1 MHSFLFTTEGTEKN
15 KEPFT
20 TETQRH
26 GEERREN
33 SNKEEEKTRL
43 SGVGQYRQ
51 SWYWRN
57 LRSTFSLCLRVSVAT
72 LFVTLLLA
80 GCSGKPDPNALV
92 MIIES
97 SPTNLDPRVGVD
109 AQSERID
116 DLLFDSLVR
125 RDDHFNL
132 LPWLADRWDIPD
144 PQTYIFHLHHGVR
157 FHNGQS
163 LTARDVKWTFDSLLS
178 GKMRSAKASSYTQVS
193 AVEAPDDYT
202 VVFHLKQPFAPM
214 LWNLSNGTVGIVPY
228 GSGDEF
234 NRHPIGSG
242 PFRFVS
248 AQQDKNVIVERNP
261 DYWATPAKL
270 SRVEFKVIPDAPTQA
285 LELRK
290 QSADVAINSLVAD
303 TVVALQRDRN
313 LTVMQA
319 PGTIYAYLAMNLRD
333 PTLKDVRV
341 RRAIA
346 YAIDVQPIIHYLL
359 RDEARPAYSVLPP
372 QHWAYDGD
380 VARYPHDPQ
389 RARQLL
395 DAAGYRAT
403 NGVRF
408 HLTMKTSTDASTR
421 LLAAVL
427 QQQLREVGIALD
439 IRTFEFATFFS
450 DVTKGAYQIH
460 SLRWVGAS
468 NLDPDIFEHVF
479 DTASF
484 APKRANRTFYSSSR
498 VDELIREGRSTLD
511 QQKRKAI
518 YDEIQSILAEDL
530 PYINLWY
537 LNNVLVH
544 TNRVR
549 GIELGPSGSYDFLRT
564 AELAN

>member
-1 MHSFLFTTEGTEKN
+1 MPATKGAHLQNF
-15 KEPFT
+15 
-20 TETQRH
+20 
-26 GEERREN
+26 
-33 SNKEEEKTRL
+33 
-43 SGVGQYRQ
+43 
-51 SWYWRN
+51 
-57 LRSTFSLCLRVSVAT
+57 RSKFSLCLGVSVVVLCLSA
-72 LFVTLLLA
+72 
-80 GCSGKPDPNALV
+80 CSHKPDPNTLV

-116 DLLFDSLVR
+116 ELLFDSLVR
-125 RDDHFNL
+125 RDAHFTVQ
-132 LPWLADRWDIPD
+132 PWLAERWEIPD
-144 PQTYIFHLHHGVR
+144 PQTYVFHLRHGVR
-157 FHNGQS
+157 FHNGQP

-178 GKMRSAKASSYTQVS
+178 GKIRSPKTSTYAPVS
-193 AVEAPDDYT
+193 RVDAPDDYT
-202 VVFHLKQPFAPM
+202 VIFHLKQPFAPL
-214 LWNLSNGTVGIVPY
+214 LWNLSDGAIGIVPY
-228 GSGDEF
+228 GSGEDF
-234 NRHPIGSG
+234 NLHPVGSG

-248 AQQDKNVIVERNP
+248 AQQDKNVIIERNP

-270 SRVEFKVIPDAPTQA
+270 DRVEFKVIPDATTQA

-303 TVVALQRDRN
+303 TVVALERDHN
-313 LTVMQA
+313 LTVMDA
-319 PGTIYAYLAMNLRD
+319 PGTIYAYLALNLRD
-333 PTLKDVRV
+333 PILKDVRV

-380 VARYPHDPQ
+380 VARYPHDPD

-395 DAAGYRAT
+395 DAAGYRPV

-408 HLTMKTSTDASTR
+408 HITMKTSTDATTR

-450 DVTKGAYQIH
+450 DVTKGAYQMH
-460 SLRWVGAS
+460 SLRWVGG
-468 NLDPDIFEHVF
+468 NLDPDIFEHIF
-479 DTASF
+479 DTGSF
-484 APKRANRTFYSSSR
+484 APKRANRTFYSNPR
-498 VDELIREGRSTLD
+498 VDELIREGRETLD

-518 YDEIQSILAEDL
+518 YDQIQQILAEDL

-537 LNNVLVH
+537 LDNVLVH
-544 TNRVR
+544 TNRVQ
-549 GIELGPSGSYDFLRT
+549 GIELGPAGSYDFLRS
-564 AELAN
+564 AWLSR